1 MSLITTAFEDSD
13 GITVITHNNILSV
26 DYADVIN
33 SPFGAPNSTFTGY
46 AANGK
51 WYNNG
56 VLGTAADSMANTADW
71 NTESLDEASST
82 RGKVNPFPDRIFT
95 INTNNE
101 IVIVDADNLRM
112 WMRFNKS
119 GTVFQNVFDA
129 QFVNGILFCVSATRL
144 IIVDFTYDHFSYVEG
159 TASSYKYVELIR
171 NRNTTVAVLSDANT
185 PPNLVSGP
193 SDVILGT
200 NILCLDTNYIGNIA
214 KAAIGQESGFCGIQS
229 GVTSLDNRKFASV
242 VKHESVVSF
251 SNTTVALSSTS
262 SDFLL
267 TASVNFITTHKVRVG
282 DNLVFTTP
290 GAESFY
296 LKVLLDD
303 TALVLQSVDGSVTTS
318 TFNGQ
323 SCNFKIK
330 RPVPAISVVDNGDL
344 IVSTPNRIYE
354 ITSDWD
360 VATVSINLFTQ
371 NSIDTSSDLL
381 NQTSNIGSAT
391 DGILTVINQDKKL
404 FQLSNSSL
412 TLVHTHGSSIT
423 NLVID
428 PESTHVF
435 FSDSTHLNELDLN
448 TFSIVSS
455 TTAACQTLV
464 AYRNPNGPPDK
475 AVS

>member
-1 MSLITTAFEDSD
+1 
-13 GITVITHNNILSV
+13 
-26 DYADVIN
+26 
-33 SPFGAPNSTFTGY
+33 
-46 AANGK
+46 
-51 WYNNG
+51 
-56 VLGTAADSMANTADW
+56 
-71 NTESLDEASST
+71 
-82 RGKVNPFPDRIFT
+82 
-95 INTNNE
+95 
-101 IVIVDADNLRM
+101 
-112 WMRFNKS
+112 
-119 GTVFQNVFDA
+119 
-129 QFVNGILFCVSATRL
+129 
-144 IIVDFTYDHFSYVEG
+144 
-159 TASSYKYVELIR
+159 
-171 NRNTTVAVLSDANT
+171 
-185 PPNLVSGP
+185 
-193 SDVILGT
+193 
-200 NILCLDTNYIGNIA
+200 
-214 KAAIGQESGFCGIQS
+214 
-229 GVTSLDNRKFASV
+229 
-242 VKHESVVSF
+242 
-251 SNTTVALSSTS
+251 S

-455 TTAACQTLV
+455 TT
-464 AYRNPNGPPDK
+464 
-475 AVS
+475 